1 VNSFWGNGG
10 SPLSKAGETIAEFE
24 MPADKKQTIA
34 NWVEQLGWTK
44 PPAGAEISTAQ
55 PSVP

>member
-1 VNSFWGNGG
+1 
-10 SPLSKAGETIAEFE
+10 LSKAGETIAEFE